1 MNPNKA
7 VGSVALAA
15 AFALAP
21 AVSHAGLILEITD
34 GTTTLGVAD
43 GSALDMVSDAGIV
56 GYFGS
61 FGGWS
66 VTAGFGTSASD
77 PLAMHLTASVVG
89 DRSDGNV
96 SIKFTHTGLDAT
108 FDPMVFA
115 TFGGGAGAYGA
126 QASWTAY
133 VDDSDQ
139 AFGTAQTLF
148 SSNGFNTTGGVTTTA
163 LSGSYSATII
173 TSFDYSGLSSWYP
186 QGSSLDVNL
195 QVPEPASLA
204 LMSIGLVG
212 VGVARRRRT

>member
-1 MNPNKA
+1 MNSNKVLA
-7 VGSVALAA
+7 SFALAA

-21 AVSHAGLILEITD
+21 AVSHAGLVLQISD
-34 GTTTLGVAD
+34 GTSTLNVAD
-43 GSALDMVSDAGIV
+43 GSALDIVGDAGIV
-56 GYFGS
+56 GYFGA

-89 DRSDGNV
+89 DRTDGNV
-96 SIKFTHTGLDAT
+96 SIKFTHTDLDAT

-133 VDDSDQ
+133 VDDSNQ

-148 SSNGFNTTGGVTTTA
+148 SSNGFSTAGGSTTAA
-163 LSGSYSATII
+163 LSGIYSATIV
-173 TSFDYSGLSSWYP
+173 TSFDYSGLSNWYP

-195 QVPEPASLA
+195 KVPEPGSLA
-204 LMSIGLVG
+204 LMGIGLVG
-212 VGVARRRRT
+212 VGAARRRKS